1 MARNTSTSTYLPP
14 LLFSVTLCTSAG
26 LLFWIQPLIAKT
38 LLPLWGGTPAVWNT
52 CLFFFQSMLLVGYV
66 YALACSRWL
75 SLWAQATLHVLLLL
89 LIATYVFRSPVLAPV
104 LTGLQLKY
112 PTLGVLQTLLVSIGL
127 PFFIISASNPL
138 LQSWF
143 SRLQHHRAVDPYFL
157 FAASNAGSLIALVG
171 FPSLLEPSLGL
182 NEQYKLW
189 RVGFAV
195 LVTLT
200 CAIAIALKPLAT
212 ASTDPTHYK
221 EAEDAPNNRLSVWR
235 RLRWLALSF
244 VPSSLMLGVTTYIT
258 ADVAAVP
265 LLWVIPLALY
275 LLTFVLAFTKRQLGP
290 HASRVQMSA
299 VRHESLI
306 ERGDESIVRASRSF
320 ARETRAVPVF
330 LTRAMFVAALVVTLI
345 LSTGAT
351 EPAWVL
357 ILANLGFFFIAAL
370 MCHTQLANDRPST
383 THLAEY
389 YLWIAVGGA
398 LGSLFNVLIAP
409 ILFTRVV
416 EYPLAIVLACML
428 QRVEPRGSDRNLSKL
443 RNTNYLDVIYP
454 LGLFVLTV
462 SLTMLVPYLR
472 ASSSTIKLLI
482 VPGIPL
488 ILINHFFRERP
499 IRFALGLCA
508 VMLASI
514 YYTGDT
520 SRTLHVSRNFF
531 GTIRVTTDSMGRVNS
546 LYSGNTVH
554 GRQFVDQSRQCEP
567 LSYHHE
573 NGPLGQVMA
582 VFNASP
588 ANSRVGVIGLGVGAM
603 AAYAKPDQ
611 QWTFYEIDPDV
622 INMARNSQYFTYL
635 QNCASGSVSV
645 VEGDAR
651 LNLHSAPEGYY
662 GLIVL
667 DAFSSDAIPV
677 HLITQQALDLYLSKL
692 AEGGILAFHVS
703 SRSLNLSPILA
714 DLAESRNLICIAFD
728 DSQPGSLEGKD
739 PSQWV
744 VMARSE
750 PEINYLSINSQWKRL
765 SGRKGT
771 RVWSD
776 DFSNIV
782 RAIRWR

>member
-1 MARNTSTSTYLPP
+1 MTPNTSKSTYLPP
-14 LLFSVTLCTSAG
+14 LLFSVTLFTSAG

-52 CLFFFQSMLLVGYV
+52 CLFFFQTMLLMGYL
-66 YALACSRWL
+66 YALASATWL
-75 SLWAQATLHVLLLL
+75 SLRAQAALHVFLIL
-89 LIATYVFRSPVLAPV
+89 LIAIYLFLSPVHAPIYAS
-104 LTGLQLKY
+104 GLQQVN
-112 PTLGVLQTLLVSIGL
+112 PTLGVLKTLLFSIGL

-143 SRLQHHRAVDPYFL
+143 SRLRHHAAVDPYFL
-157 FAASNAGSLIALVG
+157 FAASNAGSLIALVA
-171 FPSLLEPSLGL
+171 FPLALEPSFGVH
-182 NEQYKLW
+182 EQYKLW
-189 RVGFAV
+189 RVGFGV

-200 CAIAIALKPLAT
+200 CAIAVVLKPLAT
-212 ASTDPTHYK
+212 ISETRTPYK
-221 EAEDAPNNRLSVWR
+221 KAKDTANNSVSLWR

-275 LLTFVLAFTKRQLGP
+275 LLTFVLAFTNKQF
-290 HASRVQMSA
+290 ASAALLNRV
-299 VRHESLI
+299 
-306 ERGDESIVRASRSF
+306 
-320 ARETRAVPVF
+320 
-330 LTRAMFVAALVVTLI
+330 MFVGALVVTLI
-345 LSTGAT
+345 LSSGAT

-357 ILANLGFFFIAAL
+357 MLANLGFFFVAAL

-383 THLAEY
+383 AHLAEY
-389 YLWIAVGGA
+389 YLWIAIGGA
-398 LGSLFNVLIAP
+398 LGSLFNVLVAP
-409 ILFTRVV
+409 SLFTSVL
-416 EYPLAIVLACML
+416 EYPLVIVIACML
-428 QRVEPRGSDRNLSKL
+428 QRVDSRTR
-443 RNTNYLDVIYP
+443 TNYRDLIYP
-454 LGLFVLTV
+454 LGLYVLTV
-462 SLTMLVPYLR
+462 SLAMLVPYLR

-488 ILINHFFRERP
+488 IIINHFFRQRP
-499 IRFALGLCA
+499 IRFALALGA
-508 VMLASI
+508 VMLASV
-514 YYTGDT
+514 YYAGDT
-520 SRTLHVSRNFF
+520 GRTLHVARNFF
-531 GTIRVTTDSMGRVNS
+531 GTIRVTTDSIGRVNS

-554 GRQFVDQSRQCEP
+554 GRQFVDPARQCEP

-582 VFNASP
+582 VFNAAP

-603 AAYAKPDQ
+603 AAYSKPDQ
-611 QWTFYEIDPDV
+611 QWTFYEINPDV
-622 INMARNSQYFTYL
+622 INIARNSQHFTYL
-635 QNCASGSVSV
+635 QNCASGSVNV

-651 LNLHSAPEGYY
+651 LNLQTAPEAYY

-692 AEGGILAFHVS
+692 AQGGILAFHIS
-703 SRSLNLSPILA
+703 SRSLNLKPILA
-714 DLAESRNLICIAFD
+714 DLAESRNLMCIGFD
-728 DSQPGSLEGKD
+728 DSKPDSFAGKD

-744 VMARSE
+744 VMARSA
-750 PEINYLSINSQWKRL
+750 PEISYLSINSQWEQL
-765 SGRKGT
+765 NGRKGM

-782 RAIRWR
+782 RAIKWK